1 MESNQ
6 NNESERT
13 PKGNVFRKEDKPAK
27 TDSDRLEPKPEV
39 PKKDS
44 GFMRVLK
51 KVGYSVWLI
60 VMIVGGGLAF
70 ITFLF
75 LV

>member
-1 MESNQ
+1 MESNK
-6 NNESERT
+6 NKESERT
-13 PKGNVFRKEDKPAK
+13 PKGNVFREEDRNAEA
-27 TDSDRLEPKPEV
+27 DSRLEPKPEV
-39 PKKDS
+39 PRKNS
-44 GFMRVLK
+44 PFMTGLK

>member
-1 MESNQ
+1 MESNKDPK
-6 NNESERT
+6 SDRT
-13 PKGNVFRKEDKPAK
+13 PKGNVFRNEERPAK
-27 TDSDRLEPKPEV
+27 SDSERLEPKPEV
-39 PKKDS
+39 PRKDS
-44 GFMRVLK
+44 AFMKGLK

>member
-1 MESNQ
+1 MESNK
-6 NNESERT
+6 NPESERT
-13 PKGNVFRKEDKPAK
+13 PRGNVFREEDRNAK
-27 TDSDRLEPKPEV
+27 TDSERLEPKPEV
-39 PKKDS
+39 PRKNS
-44 GFMRVLK
+44 PFMKGLK
-51 KVGYSVWLI
+51 KFGYSVWLI